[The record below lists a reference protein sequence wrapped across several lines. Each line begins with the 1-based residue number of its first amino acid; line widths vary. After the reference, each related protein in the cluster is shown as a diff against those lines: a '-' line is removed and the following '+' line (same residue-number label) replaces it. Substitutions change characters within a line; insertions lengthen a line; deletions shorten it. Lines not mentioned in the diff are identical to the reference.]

1 MREWE
6 RERYEKRIMAD
17 EDESKPEDVN
27 NIRKERRER
36 LETQKKVSRELG
48 RQ

>member
-17 EDESKPEDVN
+17 EDESKREEIN
-27 NIRKERRER
+27 SIRKERRKER
-36 LETQKKVSRELG
+36 EVRNTEEGFKRIG
-48 RQ
+48 